1 MCVFFKF
8 WREDVMA
15 VSSYLVAWF
24 FLFKKKKKLSS
35 CIWLLPLMS
44 LKVIGTCTTF
54 LKLKVWHYIK
64 NKVKSLT
71 QIQIFNS
78 TLHFTNYNL
87 TCIFFVFFIKKPSF
101 KMKKRH
107 PIRCIL
113 QSVEYKMMDKKWD
126 KGFLFVWH
134 DLVKEKNW
142 R

>member
-1 MCVFFKF
+1 MKRRRNGCILMFSC
-8 WREDVMA
+8 MIL
-15 VSSYLVAWF
+15 SL
-24 FLFKKKKKLSS
+24 KKKKKLSS

-87 TCIFFVFFIKKPSF
+87 TCIFFVFFIKKPNF
-101 KMKKRH
+101 KMKKRN

-113 QSVEYKMMDKKWD
+113 QSMEYKMMDKKWD